1 MRDTNINDISRQI
14 LDDYRE
20 LTGIDAMPSIP
31 EYIEIR
37 RQAIEEYKTGVQTR
51 QEPIIREVK
60 SSPPKKE
67 KDVPKKA
74 IKKENVVTQ
83 GNAAINQPEEQKH
96 TKSDFEILRG
106 LKDEWN

>member
-37 RQAIEEYKTGVQTR
+37 
-51 QEPIIREVK
+51 
-60 SSPPKKE
+60 
-67 KDVPKKA
+67 
-74 IKKENVVTQ
+74 
-83 GNAAINQPEEQKH
+83 
-96 TKSDFEILRG
+96 
-106 LKDEWN
+106 